1 MDAYCEIMRNVREA
15 LHLSQQDVALILGT
29 TQQGYSRYESG
40 TTRLPIRHLIALCNF
55 YQISSDRLLGIAQ
68 EQA

>member
-15 LHLSQQDVALILGT
+15 LNLSQQDVAFVLGT

-40 TTRLPIRHLIALCNF
+40 ITHLPIRHLIALCNF
-55 YQISSDRLLGIAQ
+55 YQISSDRLLGVEQ
-68 EQA
+68 EQL

>member
-1 MDAYCEIMRNVREA
+1 MRNVREA

-40 TTRLPIRHLIALCNF
+40 TTRLPIRHLIAL
-55 YQISSDRLLGIAQ
+55 
-68 EQA
+68 